1 MSSKTILLIIA
12 GLLIFVGLTKPDFS
26 FPVKPVVNP
35 VVVVEPPS
43 DPELKKAC
51 QGVIDSLKAGGSSR
65 KTDAVRLS
73 SLYMDLASLIEIDG
87 EDQIVK
93 NTEEIREANRLSGLL
108 LRMNIKGKYPDLATK
123 ANDVVVLGIGDD
135 SVELDSTLR
144 KTAVETFRALGWA
157 CYEGA
162 K

>member
-1 MSSKTILLIIA
+1 
-12 GLLIFVGLTKPDFS
+12 
-26 FPVKPVVNP
+26 
-35 VVVVEPPS
+35 
-43 DPELKKAC
+43 
-51 QGVIDSLKAGGSSR
+51 
-65 KTDAVRLS
+65 
-73 SLYMDLASLIEIDG
+73 
-87 EDQIVK
+87 
-93 NTEEIREANRLSGLL
+93 
-108 LRMNIKGKYPDLATK
+108 MNIKGKYPGLATK